1 MRVSD
6 IHNKSNNEEDR
17 EFLALIDEVFVVIGA
32 PSLAEFIRPLK
43 YLPGPIGQGENLIF
57 FKNGFVNQ

>member
-6 IHNKSNNEEDR
+6 IHNKASTAEDR

-43 YLPGPIGQGENLIF
+43 YLPGPIGQGSYQSSSGNSIPY
-57 FKNGFVNQ
+57 

>member
-6 IHNKSNNEEDR
+6 IHNKTNSAEDR
-17 EFLALIDEVFVVIGA
+17 EFLALIDEVFVLIGA

-43 YLPGPIGQGENLIF
+43 YLPGPIGQGKI
-57 FKNGFVNQ
+57 G